1 VRFNLRYPLYGLR
14 RFYTITYEKIMI
26 TISEIQRF
34 WRPCAPLNELDPLN
48 TGIQA
53 QNAWGMPRRY
63 SVGTDAIASA
73 VIL

>member
-1 VRFNLRYPLYGLR
+1 
-14 RFYTITYEKIMI
+14 MI

-48 TGIQA
+48 TEIQA

-63 SVGTDAIASA
+63 SVGTDAIALA